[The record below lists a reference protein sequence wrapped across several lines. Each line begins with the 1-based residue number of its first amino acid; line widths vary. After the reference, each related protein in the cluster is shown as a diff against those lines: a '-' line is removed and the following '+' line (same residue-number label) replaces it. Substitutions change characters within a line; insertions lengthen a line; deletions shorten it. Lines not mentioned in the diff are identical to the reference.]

1 MARSAGTTPSA
12 EKVLDALFAFSIA
25 RPRLSASEVAEITG
39 MNRSTA
45 HRMLQLLESKHLVQ
59 RRLGDASQYEVTA
72 RVLQLSE
79 VVLHQLDDLRSIA
92 LSHLTQLRDR
102 TGETAALHVRQ
113 GGARVGVTQ
122 VESRHQLRLTYS
134 DLGQRVPLY
143 LGAPSL
149 AMLAFLAGEQIE
161 RNLPSPDEEWPHI
174 GVPDRGAMLAWLAK
188 IRATGYAVSRAHRL
202 AGIVSIAAPIF
213 NRFDDVIASINV
225 TGPEARFDPESIETM
240 AKDVIEAAS
249 DLSRRMGHTAP
260 PTSSPSTQGVGNTH
274 HARDHI
280 NSRRSDIDEE

>member
-1 MARSAGTTPSA
+1 MARTAGATSSA

-25 RPRLSASEVAEITG
+25 RPRLSASEVAETTG

-45 HRMLQLLESKHLVQ
+45 HRMLQLLEAKHLVH
-59 RRLGDASQYEVTA
+59 RRLGDTSQYEVTA

-122 VESRHQLRLTYS
+122 VESRHQLRRTYS

-149 AMLAFLAGEQIE
+149 AMLAFLTGEQIE
-161 RNLPSPDEEWPHI
+161 RNLPSSDEEWPHI
-174 GVPDRGAMLAWLAK
+174 GVPDREAMLARLVE
-188 IRATGYAVSRAHRL
+188 IRTGGYAVSKAHRL

-213 NRFDDVIASINV
+213 NRFNDVIASINV
-225 TGPEARFDPESIETM
+225 TGPEARFDPDSVETM
-240 AKDVIEAAS
+240 AKVVTEAAS
-249 DLSRRMGHTAP
+249 DLSRRMGQVTP
-260 PTSSPSTQGVGNTH
+260 SQNPPSTQGVSTTH
-274 HARDHI
+274 HI
-280 NSRRSDIDEE
+280 NSQRSDIDDE